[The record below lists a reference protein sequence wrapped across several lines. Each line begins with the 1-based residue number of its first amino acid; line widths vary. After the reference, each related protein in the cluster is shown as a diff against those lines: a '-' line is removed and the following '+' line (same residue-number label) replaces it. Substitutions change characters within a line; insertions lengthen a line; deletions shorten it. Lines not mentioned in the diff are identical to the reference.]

1 MKRCCPI
8 LILLCL
14 LLAGCSGKAEET
26 AAPVPTEAVPVS
38 AAPPAGFHD
47 PDNPLQAQ
55 YNGALRAYP
64 LDIPG
69 VTGMKTMGSDVLI
82 FSDTDVSTV
91 ITRLSGEELYI
102 AATVR
107 LGFPLGADDPSLR
120 VTDSAVS
127 FFDPVNRQTV
137 VLDGSLKEIMHIPA
151 PEDLVGTPLL
161 SDSRDA
167 LYYCTETGIYVRN
180 LETGISRIIKEAC
193 FASQSV
199 TGLQLND
206 TVLQCLVSVDEG
218 DDRTLLLSTE
228 NGQLLYEGAGDM
240 TMTSRGSSYY
250 LSFPDGCIQAMVFGQ
265 EEESPRALTP
275 AELSGQGYF
284 LENFADAVTARA
296 GSDGEIRLDYYDLDT
311 GLRSGS
317 LTIPGANLPVSVE
330 KAADSLVYIL
340 TYDMGYGRET
350 VYRWDPDAP
359 EFAVSDET
367 VYTGPYYTVI
377 EPDYHGLVWCQSY
390 AKSIGEK
397 YGIEVLL
404 WEDAMAVQ
412 PWDYDFEIEY
422 LVPVLKRE
430 LEWLEQRLANFPESV
445 LKESAA
451 HFSSVK
457 ICLVRKIT
465 GTAESGSLDGADG
478 VQFFDGADAYIA
490 LAAGETSEKALYH
503 ELYHV
508 METHILGNSIA
519 LDQWAKL
526 NPVGFEYDYDYL
538 ANAQRDGSEYLQP
551 DTRSFVDTYSMS
563 FPKED
568 RARILEYAM
577 TEGNEELFAASPL
590 QFKLKTLCQGIRE
603 AYGLKKSPESYLWE
617 QYLVQPMAYTG

>member
-14 LLAGCSGKAEET
+14 LLAGCSGKTEEA
-26 AAPVPTEAVPVS
+26 AAPVQTEAVPVS

-55 YNGALRAYP
+55 YGGALRAYP

-69 VTGMKTMGSDVLI
+69 AAGLKTMGSDVLI
-82 FSDTDVSTV
+82 FSDIDVSTV

-107 LGFPLGADDPSLR
+107 LGFPLAAGDPSLR
-120 VTDSAVS
+120 VTDSCLS

-151 PEDLVGTPLL
+151 PEGLVGTPLL
-161 SDSRDA
+161 SDSRET
-167 LYYCTETGIYVRN
+167 LYYCTETGIYARN
-180 LETGISRIIKEAC
+180 LETGISRVIKETW

-199 TGLQLND
+199 TGLHLND
-206 TVLQCLVSVDEG
+206 TVLQCRVSDDEG
-218 DDRTLLLSTE
+218 EARTLLISTE
-228 NGQLLYEGAGDM
+228 TGQLLYDGTEDLN
-240 TMTSRGSSYY
+240 MTSCGGSYY
-250 LSFPDGCIQAMVFGQ
+250 VSFFTGCTRAMVFGQ
-265 EEESPRALTP
+265 GEESPRALTP
-275 AELSGQGYF
+275 AELSADGYF
-284 LENFADAVTARA
+284 LESFADAVTACA
-296 GSDGEIRLDYYDLDT
+296 SSDGGIRLDYYDLDT
-311 GLRSGS
+311 GRRRCAL
-317 LTIPGANLPVSVE
+317 NLPSADLPLSVE

-340 TYDMGYGRET
+340 TYDMGCGRET
-350 VYRWDPDAP
+350 VYRWDMDAP
-359 EFAVSDET
+359 GFALSDT
-367 VYTGPYYTVI
+367 AVYTGPYYTVG

-430 LEWLEQRLANFPESV
+430 LDWLDQRLANFPESV

-457 ICLVRKIT
+457 ICLVRKII
-465 GTAESGSLDGADG
+465 GTAESGSLDTANG
-478 VQFFDGADAYIA
+478 VQFFDGTDAYIV
-490 LAAGETSEKALYH
+490 LAAGESSEKALYH

-526 NPVGFEYDYDYL
+526 NPVGFEYDCDYL
-538 ANAQRDGSEYLQP
+538 ANVQRDGSEYLQP
-551 DTRSFVDTYSMS
+551 DTRSFVDTYSMT

-577 TEGNEELFAASPL
+577 TEGNETLFAASPL